1 MTTPAP
7 SESSLTGY
15 SPPLLRPR
23 RRRQW
28 VLFVTL
34 NLLAYLAACLF
45 WQYLQTGQWF
55 DPGISSLREDLTR
68 PLGSILLR
76 PLSIFHQPW
85 MIFVVA
91 GLLSVLITVPL
102 ATAVMYQLLLS
113 MAFVIIVALVG
124 RAPFLGLALAAGCIL
139 SARMQLRRK
148 YPLLAIL
155 LGIVPVL
162 VYLYL
167 LTQAS
172 LDTSL
177 LLPLQRWILPGPF
190 LLAVVF
196 FAISAS
202 LVIVLARLVKFQP
215 GVIWPSWLLGLALA
229 GWAFFAHIG
238 PAELHYAL
246 LVEDLTGG
254 EVLFAPRP
262 RRATPQ
268 PTPGEPG
275 LNRDLTRLRD
285 DLHRRRTELLKRCES
300 FLATWPQSRRA
311 PSVAW
316 IAAQAQS
323 VRLNLAELDSPVI
336 AYAVS
341 QPQPES
347 RAIWA
352 QLLEQY
358 PKSDQAALAAL
369 HLGQLALV
377 RAGELEP
384 PAAQSQLAAAVEQLT
399 QARQHL
405 AEIARRD
412 LDESYSPVGGEIVAP
427 LPDRPEQSAYTR
439 SLFEADT
446 LLWRI
451 EVNRASEN
459 PIVAQGLARLIALH
473 PADPDA
479 IRKLRLLAE
488 DDAYK
493 NTSIAGNI
501 QIALARANP
510 NLYDRV
516 AALKTI
522 AAQHRQ
528 DPDAAIEANYE
539 LGRLWLHAASA
550 PFVRWDLK
558 PPEEYF
564 RIVVAAPPSPWQQR
578 AAEHLARLKA
588 AAPTRENTTDE

>member
-7 SESSLTGY
+7 SESALTGY

-23 RRRQW
+23 RRRRW
-28 VLFVTL
+28 LLFVTL

-76 PLSIFHQPW
+76 PISIFHQPW
-85 MIFVVA
+85 MILVIA
-91 GLLSVLITVPL
+91 GLLSVLIAVPL
-102 ATAVMYQLLLS
+102 ATAVMYQLLLA
-113 MAFVIIVALVG
+113 MAFVILVALVG
-124 RAPFLGLALAAGCIL
+124 RAPFLGLALAAGCML
-139 SARMQLRRK
+139 SARMQLRRN

-177 LLPLQRWILPGPF
+177 LLPLQRWILPAPF
-190 LLAVVF
+190 LLAVIF
-196 FAISAS
+196 FALSAV
-202 LVIVLARLVKFQP
+202 LVVGLARLVKFQP
-215 GVIWPSWLLGLALA
+215 GVIWPAWLLGLALA
-229 GWAFFAHIG
+229 GWGFAAHVG

-246 LVEDLTGG
+246 LAEDLTGG
-254 EVLFAPRP
+254 EVLFPPAPRDQRP
-262 RRATPQ
+262 GRAAPS
-268 PTPGEPG
+268 EPG
-275 LNRDLTRLRD
+275 RAQDLGRLRD
-285 DLHRRRTELLKRCES
+285 KLHRRRSDLLVRCES
-300 FLATWPQSRRA
+300 FLNAWPQSDRS

-316 IAAQAQS
+316 IAAQARS
-323 VRLNLAELDSPVI
+323 VRINLAELDSSVV
-336 AYAVS
+336 AYSVAQT
-341 QPQPES
+341 QPQS
-347 RAIWA
+347 VRAW
-352 QLLEQY
+352 QKLLDRY
-358 PKSDQAALAAL
+358 PNSDQAALAQF
-369 HLGQLALV
+369 HLGEIALA
-377 RAGELEP
+377 RAGGLEP
-384 PAAQSQLAAAVEQLT
+384 DAAQAQLLAACDLLA
-399 QARQHL
+399 QARRAL
-405 AEIARRD
+405 AAIVRED
-412 LDESYSPVGGEIVAP
+412 LDAPAGRGGEIFAP
-427 LPDRPEQSAYTR
+427 LPDRPQRSAFGR
-439 SLFEADT
+439 ALFEAET

-451 EVNRASEN
+451 DVNHAREN
-459 PIVAQGLARLIALH
+459 PLVAQGLARLIALH
-473 PADPDA
+473 PTDPDA
-479 IRKLRLLAE
+479 IRKLRLLA
-488 DDAYK
+488 DDPAYK
-493 NTSIAGNI
+493 NTSIAGNL

-522 AAQHRQ
+522 AEQHRQ
-528 DPDAAIEANYE
+528 DADAAIEANYE

-578 AAEHLARLKA
+578 AAEHLARLRASSPAPEGA
-588 AAPTRENTTDE
+588 ANE